1 ECGDSREEKQQIKLL
16 KDEAQKLD
24 DHHQQKLKVAEEEE
38 EKSAAELQALEIHKN
53 LIEAGVN
60 EGLNEAMNELHEIQK
75 KHQIAVRTTNEEK
88 MQLLDKLYRVLEMVA
103 FQVGSVE
110 KYLAE
115 HNAKADT
122 VFEEFMSEDLLDNL
136 KQILAKYKSKANA
149 L

>member
-1 ECGDSREEKQQIKLL
+1 
-16 KDEAQKLD
+16 
-24 DHHQQKLKVAEEEE
+24 VAEEEE

-53 LIEAGVN
+53 LIETGVN

-88 MQLLDKLYRVLEMVA
+88 MQMLDKLYHVLEIVA
-103 FQVGSVE
+103 FHVGSEE

-115 HNAKADT
+115 QNEKADM
-122 VFEEFMSEDLLDNL
+122 VFEEFMSEDLLDNG
-136 KQILAKYKSKANA
+136 KQILANYKSKADA